1 MTEDWD
7 KINKKKRIEITEG
20 QSLNQSFQI
29 AFGDAKY
36 TLGDD
41 EFQRRVVEY
50 MSIYN
55 KLLKINKKLLELEK

>member
-36 TLGDD
+36 TLGND

-50 MSIYN
+50 ISLYN
-55 KLLKINKKLLELEK
+55 KLLKANKKLLELDK